1 MKCDGGGG
9 TVSVAGD
16 GVEWGVSVKC
26 DWGKGS
32 VSDAAVKCDGGGGKG
47 LVVSGVLANV
57 GAMLR

>member
-1 MKCDGGGG
+1 M
-9 TVSVAGD
+9 TGD

-32 VSDAAVKCDGGGGKG
+32 VSDAAVKCDRGGGKG